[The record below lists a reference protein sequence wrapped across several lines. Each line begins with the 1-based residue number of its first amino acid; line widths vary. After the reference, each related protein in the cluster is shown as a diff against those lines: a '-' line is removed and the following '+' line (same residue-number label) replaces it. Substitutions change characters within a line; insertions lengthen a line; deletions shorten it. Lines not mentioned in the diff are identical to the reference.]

1 MAINLR
7 VLSLGAGVQSTTLA
21 LLAKHGEI
29 GPMPDAAIFADTQA
43 EPRRVYEHLQWLT
56 PLLPFPVHV
65 VTAGSLREQILSAA
79 SGRTR
84 NDGRPPLF
92 IRNPNGSRGILR
104 RQCTDDFKIVPI
116 EREVRR
122 LLGLRRGQRWPK
134 EPVVEQW
141 IGISLDEVMRMKP
154 SRRPAIIRRHPLIEL
169 EMTRTSCKRWMANHG
184 YPEPPRSACTFCPF
198 HHDGEW
204 RRMKREDPESFADAC
219 AVDEAVRSKPYVGL
233 IGEAYLHSS
242 LIPLGKIDF
251 STPEDRGQ
259 VSLFNNECEGMCGV

>member
-1 MAINLR
+1 MLR

-43 EPRRVYEHLQWLT
+43 EPAGVYAHLRWLT

-65 VTAGSLREQILSAA
+65 VTAGDLRAQILSASA
-79 SGRTR
+79 GRTR

-92 IRNPNGSRGILR
+92 IRNPNGGRGILR
-104 RQCTDDFKIVPI
+104 RQCTDRFKIIPI

-122 LLGLRRGQRWPK
+122 LLGLRRGQHWPK

-141 IGISLDEVMRMKP
+141 VGISMDEILRIKP
-154 SRRPAIIRRHPLIEL
+154 SRRPAIVRRHPLVEIG
-169 EMTRTSCKRWMANHG
+169 MTRAGCKLWMTEHG

-198 HHDGEW
+198 HNDVDW

-219 AVDEAVRSKPYVGL
+219 AIDQAVRSKNYIGQV
-233 IGEAYLHSS
+233 GEAYLHYS
-242 LIPLGKIDF
+242 LVPLAEVDF
-251 STPEDRGQ
+251 STPEERGQ
-259 VSLFNNECEGMCGV
+259 INMFNNECEGICGV